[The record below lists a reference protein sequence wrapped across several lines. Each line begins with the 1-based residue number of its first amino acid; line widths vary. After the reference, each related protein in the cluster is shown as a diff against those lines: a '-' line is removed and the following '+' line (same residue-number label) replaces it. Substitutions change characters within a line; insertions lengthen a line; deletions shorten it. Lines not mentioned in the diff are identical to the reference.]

1 MNIDATTGASPVD
14 APNTRQVF
22 DWLWTSGQLSLQDI
36 ARLPEFGIGAVV
48 NLAPPTA
55 SNAVSGEA
63 EAVAALGLPYVQIPV
78 PWEQPEPQ
86 HLQQFFGVVDAFAG
100 RRIWVHCA
108 RNFRVSAFVYLYRRL
123 RLGEPHEVAQ
133 QPMCT
138 VWQPNAVWQSFI
150 EAVLEQQGS
159 QGVAAGTI
167 R

>member
-1 MNIDATTGASPVD
+1 MN
-14 APNTRQVF
+14 APNTRRVF
-22 DWLWTSGQLSLQDI
+22 EWLWTSGQLSQRDI
-36 ARLPEFGIGAVV
+36 ARLPEFGIDAVV

-55 SNAVSGEA
+55 SNALPGEA

-78 PWEQPEPQ
+78 PWQQPELR
-86 HLQQFFGVVDAFAG
+86 HLQQFFGVVEAFAG

-108 RNFRVSAFVYLYRRL
+108 KNFRVTAFVYLYRRL
-123 RLGEPHEVAQ
+123 RLGESHEVSQ

-138 VWQPNAVWQSFI
+138 VWEPDAVWQSFI
-150 EAVLEQQGS
+150 EAALEEQGG